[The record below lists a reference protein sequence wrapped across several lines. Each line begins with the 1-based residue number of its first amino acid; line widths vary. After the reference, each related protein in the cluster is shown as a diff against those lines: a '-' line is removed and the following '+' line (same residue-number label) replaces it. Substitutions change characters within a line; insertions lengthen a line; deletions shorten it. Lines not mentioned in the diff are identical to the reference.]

1 MRRLF
6 FLIFF
11 VSFGAWG
18 KAPMWYKAR
27 EVKGSRPK
35 RDYKVHNIGQV
46 WTMESN
52 FGIYGNPNAGNL
64 GVPSFDWPGGTFNYY
79 LYEGGIWVGA
89 EVEGEYYVSTA
100 FFNYELSPSEKYP
113 SGWGF
118 CGGGP
123 DALSMYDITSAFDDF
138 DADANAQRGL
148 GLCFEQKA
156 LAWSLP
162 DYDDFIIYYV
172 KIWYEKDKALIS
184 EPPDVLENV
193 YVAIWMDADVSNEDP
208 SDCHLDDLVS
218 YDGWTNGEWEASG
231 FFAHIPHVSK
241 PGAPVHFPYDSFTI
255 IGDTIFPFPD
265 GAPDYYTIWGDD
277 PDEFCLT
284 RPDTVYLI
292 EAAYNYLDPTIQRLC
307 IYDKD
312 KGVYKLPCQLIERN
326 MSYIY
331 DGDNPADPGDDE
343 GAVKGGEG
351 FGACAGYFWG
361 RVLYASP
368 SPNDSVWSDEVGEC
382 RRIRPNSHS
391 WWNWENDPGTDE
403 EQYKYM
409 AGVHEAN
416 YGYRFMPHPFDVG
429 ASTFDYRFLL
439 TYGPYQLESH
449 KDTLVFI
456 FAVGLGQGLS
466 GGVDEYWDRGWLPG
480 ARQSSDLALK
490 AYYMGRRDADPLH
503 PAPFV
508 KGKNFIIPLPPEV
521 PTLRYS
527 VYGDAVLLAWDD
539 KAEKTPDPMDNII
552 DFGGYRI
559 YRSEYRV
566 GNWHLLCEFD
576 KDEYKDSIPHT
587 YVDTPPVGVPVY
599 YAVTAYDTGRVK
611 IMGTDTIRVKPL
623 ESGKIN
629 YKKDESGKEIAVWI
643 GGPTDTT
650 MEKIKVVPN
659 PYIGGAGWERKFQ
672 DRILFVG
679 LPPECRIEI
688 FTVSG
693 DLVKVIEHRSGTGAA
708 EWDLVSRGDIEVSS
722 GLYIYKVTWKTP
734 SGKVKHKFGKFVII
748 RGETR

>member
-1 MRRLF
+1 MRKFCLL
-6 FLIFF
+6 LIL
-11 VSFGAWG
+11 VSLGAWA
-18 KAPMWYKAR
+18 KAPSSFKPR
-27 EVKGSRPK
+27 VVKSPRPK
-35 RDYKVHNIGQV
+35 EDYKVHNIGQI

-52 FGIYGNPNAGNL
+52 FGSYGHPGAGDL

-89 EVEGEYYVSTA
+89 KIGDDYYVSTA
-100 FFNYELSPSEKYP
+100 FYDHELQPSDKYP
-113 SGWGF
+113 DGWGF

-123 DALSMYDITSAFDDF
+123 EAISMYDITSAFDDF
-138 DADANAQRGL
+138 DENANANRGL

-172 KIWYEKDKALIS
+172 KIWYEKDKALIGA
-184 EPPDVLENV
+184 PPDVLENV
-193 YVAIWMDADVSNEDP
+193 YVSVWMDADVSNADP
-208 SDCHLDDLVS
+208 SWCHIDDLVS

-284 RPDTVYLI
+284 RPDTVYLR
-292 EAAYNYLDPTIQRLC
+292 EEVYKYLEPSIKALC
-307 IYDKD
+307 IKE
-312 KGVYKLPCQLIERN
+312 GNIYKLPCQLIERN

-343 GAVKGGEG
+343 GNIKGGEG
-351 FGACAGYFWG
+351 IGACAGYFWG
-361 RVLYASP
+361 RVLYAPP
-368 SPNDSVWSDEVGEC
+368 SPNDSVWSDGVGEC
-382 RRIRPNSHS
+382 RRVRPNSHS

-429 ASTFDYRFLL
+429 APTFDYRFLL
-439 TYGPYQLESH
+439 TYGSYELRSYV
-449 KDTLVFI
+449 DTLVFV
-456 FAVGLGQGLS
+456 FAIGVGQGLN
-466 GGVDEYWDRGWLPG
+466 GGVDSYWGRGWEPG
-480 ARQSSDLALK
+480 ARQMSDLALK

-503 PAPFV
+503 PAPYAP
-508 KGKNFIIPLPPEV
+508 GKNFVIPLPPEV
-521 PTLRYS
+521 PSLRYT
-527 VYGDAVLLAWDD
+527 VCGDVVELMWDD
-539 KAEKTPDPMDNII
+539 RAEKVPDPMDNIL
-552 DFGGYRI
+552 DFGGYRV
-559 YRSEYRV
+559 YRSDYKV
-566 GNWHLLCEFD
+566 GNWVLLADFPKKIWGD
-576 KDEYKDSIPHT
+576 TIPHS
-587 YVDTPPVGVPVY
+587 YVDTPPIGVPVY
-599 YAVTAYDTGRVK
+599 YAVTAYDTGRLKVV
-611 IMGTDTIRVKPL
+611 GSDTIRIEPL

-629 YKKDESGKEIAVWI
+629 YKKDEEGKEIAVWAT
-643 GGPTDTT
+643 GPEDTT
-650 MEKIKVVPN
+650 LKMIRVVPN
-659 PYIGGAGWERKFQ
+659 PYLATARWERQFEDK
-672 DRILFVG
+672 IMFVG

-693 DLVKVIEHRSGTGAA
+693 DLVKVIEHNNGTGS
-708 EWDLVSRGDIEVSS
+708 ESWDLVSRGDIEVSS
-722 GLYIYKVTWKTP
+722 GLYIYKVTWKSP
-734 SGKVKHKFGKFVII
+734 SGKLKHKFGKFVII